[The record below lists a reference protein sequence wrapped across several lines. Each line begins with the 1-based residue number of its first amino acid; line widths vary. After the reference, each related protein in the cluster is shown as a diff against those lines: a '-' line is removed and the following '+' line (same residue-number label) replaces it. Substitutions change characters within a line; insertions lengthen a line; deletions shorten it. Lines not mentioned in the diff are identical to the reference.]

1 MRANESL
8 ISFSIDYL
16 KSSMCCFLH
25 VWRPQHIHISQNC
38 TKCIAFYL
46 HSTTNCNHNEITQ
59 AVCVYISFGETCRH
73 CRTNGA
79 NNSSNTIF
87 HCTEC
92 PYLQPIFSFIPIH
105 FRYLRLFPLA
115 SCLSPSLS
123 HTLTQS
129 VIRPFVIIIFVCNSE
144 TRLLMYTLSF
154 IHFPSK
160 SNRTESTMVKYSF
173 IQFSLVH
180 SQLTHSFIL
189 YSSHALSVAFS
200 FQLNHFKGL
209 FGAFALLFS
218 HQHALSPADESLWP
232 LLFLHCFIVL
242 LLFLRAMS
250 TMECL
255 MSYMRTDNTLLLL
268 LLTFFRG

>member
-1 MRANESL
+1 MSTFAAHILSYSYSL
-8 ISFSIDYL
+8 SLPPSFSSPL
-16 KSSMCCFLH
+16 S
-25 VWRPQHIHISQNC
+25 ISL
-38 TKCIAFYL
+38 A
-46 HSTTNCNHNEITQ
+46 TTHTHTQ
-59 AVCVYISFGETCRH
+59 A
-73 CRTNGA
+73 
-79 NNSSNTIF
+79 
-87 HCTEC
+87 
-92 PYLQPIFSFIPIH
+92 
-105 FRYLRLFPLA
+105 
-115 SCLSPSLS
+115 
-123 HTLTQS
+123 

-154 IHFPSK
+154 IHFPGK

-180 SQLTHSFIL
+180 SLTHSFIL

-200 FQLNHFKGL
+200 FQLNNFKGL

-255 MSYMRTDNTLLLL
+255 MSYMRTYNTLPLLLL
-268 LLTFFRG
+268 YTFSGVNLHIRKCGKKRMKHIMMMMEQKKLYHFQKTAFRYK